1 MTLISVPAICD
12 GKDITLLEP
21 PPVTGAYRV
30 TVTFLEPTSAPTIK
44 RDLSR
49 FWASCGAWTDERST
63 EAIIADIHAAR
74 RSRREPPKL

>member
-1 MTLISVPAICD
+1 MTLVSVPAVYD
-12 GKDITLLEP
+12 GKEIKLLET

-30 TVTFLEPTSAPTIK
+30 TVTFIEPTSAPIGK

-49 FWASCGAWTDERST
+49 FWASCGAWKDERST
-63 EAIIADIHAAR
+63 EALIADIHAAR